1 MTAEDGV
8 YSQLAR
14 CHRVE
19 EIMGKYE
26 VTDEQASAVL
36 AAMELGKRI
45 VQAGTLDREH
55 ITSSGDAA
63 RFLMG
68 RMRNDSH
75 EKFAVV
81 LLNTKNRVIRV
92 QQIAEG
98 SLTSAV
104 VHPREVYAPAIVN
117 HAACIIVAHNHPS
130 GDPYPSTEDR
140 NLTTALEKAGDLIGM
155 GVTTP
160 TQFWSKF
167 LKTNGFPHMRFHDLR
182 HLSATILIA
191 AGIPIKSV
199 SARLGHTQISTTLD
213 IYADALESVD
223 RAAADKMDSFLLPEK
238 PEE

>member
-1 MTAEDGV
+1 MKKEDAKKRMVQSGPEVLTDSELLELVLRRGKRNCSPKKVAESMTAEDGV

-45 VQAGTLDREH
+45 VQAGTLSREH
-55 ITSSGDAA
+55 ITSPGDAA

-81 LLNTKNRVIRV
+81 LLNTKNKVLRV

-140 NLTTALEKAGDLIGM
+140 NLTTALEKAGDLIGI
-155 GVTTP
+155 P
-160 TQFWSKF
+160 
-167 LKTNGFPHMRFHDLR
+167 LLDHMIIGDGTYYSFKEH
-182 HLSATILIA
+182 
-191 AGIPIKSV
+191 G
-199 SARLGHTQISTTLD
+199 D
-213 IYADALESVD
+213 I
-223 RAAADKMDSFLLPEK
+223 
-238 PEE
+238 